1 MTTTK
6 QRKEALDQVK
16 MYQSNDWELKE
27 ETPEYFLLK
36 KNTLSKST
44 SMTRIVLIGAPG
56 SGKSTV
62 GMALAAHLQW
72 PFVDTDSLIELKE
85 SKKITDLF
93 VDNGEEY
100 FRKVEFETLEE
111 VLQEASAVISLGG
124 GAPISQSAQDALV
137 SSKST
142 IVFLDVALAT
152 AAPRVGFNRDR
163 PLLLGNPR
171 AQWQALSDERRPI
184 YEKLATQS
192 IKVDDMTVDE
202 IIAIIES
209 NL

>member
-1 MTTTK
+1 
-6 QRKEALDQVK
+6 
-16 MYQSNDWELKE
+16 
-27 ETPEYFLLK
+27 
-36 KNTLSKST
+36 
-44 SMTRIVLIGAPG
+44 MTRIVLIGAPG

-72 PFVDTDSLIELKE
+72 PFVDTDALIELKE

-100 FRKVEFETLEE
+100 FRSVEFETLQE
-111 VLQEASAVISLGG
+111 VLLEPSAVISLGG
-124 GAPISQSAQDALV
+124 GAPISQLAQAALI
-137 SSKST
+137 SSDSI
-142 IVFLDVALAT
+142 IVFLDVSLAT

-171 AQWQALSDERRPI
+171 AQWQALSDQRRPT

-209 NL
+209 MLS

>member
-1 MTTTK
+1 MT
-6 QRKEALDQVK
+6 
-16 MYQSNDWELKE
+16 S
-27 ETPEYFLLK
+27 
-36 KNTLSKST
+36 
-44 SMTRIVLIGAPG
+44 IVLIGAPG

-72 PFVDTDSLIELKE
+72 PFVDTDALIELKE

-100 FRKVEFETLEE
+100 FRHVEFETLKE
-111 VLQEASAVISLGG
+111 VLEETSAVISLGG
-124 GAPISQSAQDALV
+124 GAPISQPAQDALV
-137 SSKST
+137 ASDST

-171 AQWQALSDERRPI
+171 AQWQALSDQRRPI
-184 YEKLATQS
+184 YEKLATLS
-192 IKVDDMTVDE
+192 IKVDDMTVNE

-209 NL
+209 NLR

>member
-1 MTTTK
+1 
-6 QRKEALDQVK
+6 
-16 MYQSNDWELKE
+16 
-27 ETPEYFLLK
+27 
-36 KNTLSKST
+36 
-44 SMTRIVLIGAPG
+44 MTRIVLIGAPG

-62 GMALAAHLQW
+62 GIALAAHLQW
-72 PFVDTDSLIELKE
+72 PFVDTDALIELKE

-93 VDNGEEY
+93 VENGEEY
-100 FRKVEFETLEE
+100 FRSVEFSVLQE
-111 VLQEASAVISLGG
+111 VLQEESAVISLGG
-124 GAPISQSAQDALV
+124 GAPISESAQDVLQ
-137 SSKST
+137 SSDSM
-142 IVFLDVALAT
+142 IVFLDVSLST

-171 AQWQALSDERRPI
+171 AQWQALSDQRRPI

-209 NL
+209 SLS

>member
-1 MTTTK
+1 
-6 QRKEALDQVK
+6 
-16 MYQSNDWELKE
+16 
-27 ETPEYFLLK
+27 
-36 KNTLSKST
+36 
-44 SMTRIVLIGAPG
+44 MTRIVLIGAPG
-56 SGKSTV
+56 SGKSTIGV
-62 GMALAAHLQW
+62 ALAAHLQW
-72 PFVDTDSLIELKE
+72 PFVDTDALIEMKE

-100 FRKVEFETLEE
+100 FRNVEFKTLKE
-111 VLQEASAVISLGG
+111 VLQETSAVISLGG
-124 GAPISQSAQDALV
+124 GAPISQPAQDALV
-137 SSKST
+137 ASDST

-171 AQWQALSDERRPI
+171 AQWQALSDQRRPI

-209 NL
+209 NLR

>member
-1 MTTTK
+1 
-6 QRKEALDQVK
+6 
-16 MYQSNDWELKE
+16 
-27 ETPEYFLLK
+27 
-36 KNTLSKST
+36 
-44 SMTRIVLIGAPG
+44 MTRIVLIGAPS

-72 PFVDTDSLIELKE
+72 PFVDTDALIELKE

-100 FRKVEFETLEE
+100 FRAVEFETLQE
-111 VLQEASAVISLGG
+111 VLQEPSAVISLGG
-124 GAPISQSAQDALV
+124 GAPISQGAQAALL
-137 SSKST
+137 SSDS
-142 IVFLDVALAT
+142 IIIFLDVSLAT

-171 AQWQALSDERRPI
+171 AQWQALSDQRRPI
-184 YEKLATQS
+184 YEKVATQS

-209 NL
+209 MLS

>member
-1 MTTTK
+1 
-6 QRKEALDQVK
+6 
-16 MYQSNDWELKE
+16 
-27 ETPEYFLLK
+27 
-36 KNTLSKST
+36 
-44 SMTRIVLIGAPG
+44 MTRIVLIGAPG

-72 PFVDTDSLIELKE
+72 PFVDTDALIELKQQR
-85 SKKITDLF
+85 KITDLF

-100 FRKVEFETLEE
+100 FRAVEFETVQE
-111 VLQEASAVISLGG
+111 VLQEPSAVISLGG
-124 GAPISQSAQDALV
+124 GAPISQQAQAALL
-137 SSKST
+137 SSDSM
-142 IVFLDVALAT
+142 IVFLDVSLAT

-171 AQWQALSDERRPI
+171 AQWQALSDQRRPI

-209 NL
+209 ILS

>member
-1 MTTTK
+1 
-6 QRKEALDQVK
+6 
-16 MYQSNDWELKE
+16 
-27 ETPEYFLLK
+27 
-36 KNTLSKST
+36 
-44 SMTRIVLIGAPG
+44 MTRIVLIGAPG

-72 PFVDTDSLIELKE
+72 PFVDTDALIELKE

-100 FRKVEFETLEE
+100 FRAVEFETLQE
-111 VLQEASAVISLGG
+111 VLQEPSAVISLGG
-124 GAPISQSAQDALV
+124 GAPISQGAQAALL
-137 SSKST
+137 SSDSV
-142 IVFLDVALAT
+142 IVFLDVSLAT

-171 AQWQALSDERRPI
+171 AQWQALSDQRRPI
-184 YEKLATQS
+184 YEKVATQS

-209 NL
+209 MLS